1 MEKDKLQK
9 YEEVKRRQRNIII
22 ASIILTVFAV
32 GNFYIYKE
40 ISRAEEFFN
49 PYVFL
54 VIININVVF
63 FLTILAISL
72 RHLIKLFFE
81 SKETQGKL
89 RVKLS
94 IILISMIFFPAIII
108 STVSISLISDAT
120 NFWFSGKVEQALK
133 SAKTIVDITLNQHK
147 RYIKYAGELLK
158 QEKVN
163 PYNVKKIFN
172 LKSITFTDENK
183 IPEKIYGK
191 PLSFKNMD
199 FSKEFTVINDKFLRY
214 ITYDKAENKYIIL
227 DARLPEI
234 FVEKKK
240 QIEEITKAYSKFRH
254 YKKPVRVSYIVT
266 MLTITM
272 FVIGAAIWFGQYIVR
287 NLTYPLEELV
297 KASKEVAKGNLN
309 VSIRLKSSDEIGI
322 LINEFNQMVRE
333 LKNLYIKLEKS
344 NRELKI
350 NQEYLEAVLENART
364 GVIYSDKT
372 GKIKKINKAA
382 ENILGIKRSQ
392 LENKDISYLLNIL
405 GISSNQLDTEKTV
418 EIKGKVIIVKAT
430 KISEKGLVLVFDDIT
445 DVVIAEKA
453 RTWREIAQRIA
464 HEIKNPLTPI
474 KLAAER
480 IERQYRRQ
488 NENFPQ
494 ILEKSVKAIYS
505 EVEHLSKLVK
515 DFRQFAMNDK
525 LDITEFNL
533 KNLFEELK
541 RSYQTDKFKIHID
554 VPKNLIIK
562 ADCKLLR
569 QAFSNIIQNSLE
581 ILKDGGE
588 VYIKVKDIENYI
600 KIIFKDTGKG
610 ISKEEVEKI
619 FVPYYSNK
627 PKGSGLGLT
636 ITKEIIE
643 KHKGKIKAISS
654 NDGAIFE
661 IILPKEAR

>member
-1 MEKDKLQK
+1 MEREKLQK
-9 YEEVKRRQRNIII
+9 YEEVRRRQRNLLI
-22 ASIILTVFAV
+22 ASIVITVFIA
-32 GNFYIYKE
+32 GNFFIYKE
-40 ISRAEEFFN
+40 ISRAKDFFN

-81 SKETQGKL
+81 RHETQGKL

-120 NFWFSGKVEQALK
+120 NFWFSGKVEEALK
-133 SAKTIVDITLNQHK
+133 SAKQIVEATLDQHK

-158 QEKVN
+158 QKKVN

-172 LKSITFTDENK
+172 LKAITFTDENK

-191 PLSFKNMD
+191 PLSFKNLD
-199 FSKEFTVINDKFLRY
+199 FSKEFTIINDKFLRY
-214 ITYDKAENKYIIL
+214 ITYDETNNRYIIL

-240 QIEEITKAYSKFRH
+240 QIEEIATAYSKFRH
-254 YKKPVRVSYIVT
+254 FKKPVRVSYIVT

-287 NLTYPLEELV
+287 NLTYPLEKLV
-297 KASKEVAKGNLN
+297 EASKEVAKGNLN
-309 VSIRLKSSDEIGI
+309 VKINLKSSDEIGI
-322 LINEFNQMVRE
+322 LINEFNQMVKE
-333 LKNLYIKLEKS
+333 LKNLYIKLERS

-372 GKIKKINKAA
+372 GKIKNINKAA
-382 ENILGIKRSQ
+382 ENILGIRREQ
-392 LENKDISYLLNIL
+392 LKDKDISYLLQVL
-405 GISSNQLDTEKTV
+405 GISERQLETEKTI

-430 KISEKGLVLVFDDIT
+430 RISEKGLVLVFDDIT
-445 DVVIAEKA
+445 DVVVAEKA

-480 IERQYRRQ
+480 IERQYKKQ

-525 LDITEFNL
+525 LNISEVNL
-533 KNLFEELK
+533 KSLFEELK
-541 RSYQTDKFKIHID
+541 RSYQTDKFKI
-554 VPKNLIIK
+554 NLNIPENLTIK
-562 ADCKLLR
+562 ADYKLLR

-581 ILKDGGE
+581 ILKDGGNI
-588 VYIKVKDIENYI
+588 YILAKDNGGYI

-610 ISKEEVEKI
+610 ISEEEVEKI

-643 KHKGKIKAISS
+643 KHKGKIRAIASKE
-654 NDGAIFE
+654 GAIFE
-661 IILPKEAR
+661 IILPKEVG